1 MHCMCMVGLPNEGRQ
16 DRGSLM
22 SAVIR
27 YRVTFPDSPTH
38 FLDYTGFG
46 LREVEEKVSKLYPD
60 GKYRIEQ
67 VT

>member
-1 MHCMCMVGLPNEGRQ
+1 
-16 DRGSLM
+16 M

-27 YRVTFPDSPTH
+27 YRVTFSGRPNR
-38 FLDYTGFG
+38 FIDYTGFG
-46 LREVEEKVSKLYPD
+46 LSEVEEKVSKLYPD